1 MLTDKKKAA
10 QILLENDDFLILC
23 HANPDG
29 DTLGCGY
36 GLCGILQKMGK
47 RAKVLCADPVVSRMQ
62 YLKDSV
68 VQQEFTEKTIVSVD
82 VADTKLLGA
91 LEKQYGDKILLAIDH
106 HESRK
111 EFAQYTFVDPDA
123 AAACELIY
131 EIALE
136 MGAELDG
143 KIAACLYTGI
153 ATDTGCFKFTNTTT
167 RTHRIAGELMA
178 YDFPHG
184 EINYQLFDLKSKG
197 RIELEQRIIRDM
209 EFTGND
215 KIAIV
220 WLTLDIMREFGDRVD
235 TEDFNGLASLPRQIE
250 GVVLGVTVK
259 QKEEN
264 LFKISMRSTEQ
275 INAAEVCGVFGGGGH
290 ARAAGCTIEGNL
302 QFVKAKLL
310 PVLEKAVE
318 QI

>member
-10 QILLENDDFLILC
+10 QILSENDDFLILC

-36 GLCGILQKMGK
+36 GLCRILQNMGK
-47 RAKVLCADPVVSRMQ
+47 RAKVRCADPVVSRMTF
-62 YLKDSV
+62 LKDSV
-68 VQQEFTEKTIVSVD
+68 TEQDFPEKTIVSVD
-82 VADTKLLGA
+82 VADTKLLGS
-91 LEKQYGDKILLAIDH
+91 LEEQYGDKILLAIDH
-106 HESRK
+106 QESSK

-136 MGAELDG
+136 MGVEIDG
-143 KIAACLYTGI
+143 KVAACLYTGI
-153 ATDTGCFKFTNTTT
+153 ATDTGCFKFTNTTS

-178 YDFPHG
+178 YDFPYG

-197 RIELEQRIIRDM
+197 RIELEQRILRDI
-209 EFTGND
+209 EFVADD

-220 WLTLDIMREFGDRVD
+220 WLTLDVINEFADRVD

-259 QKEEN
+259 QKAEN
-264 LFKISMRSTEQ
+264 VFKVSMRSTEP

-302 QFVKAKLL
+302 QFVRAKLL
-310 PVLEKAVE
+310 PIIEKAVE
-318 QI
+318 QL